1 LKELVENALFS
12 QSAPGFF
19 GFCNP
24 LPCGCNGARV
34 SLVLARVY
42 PVHRYS
48 RTEPRRQRKL
58 GSFFM
63 AKKTSFFFGIEKLR
77 NLHQAEK
84 HKGVSG
90 LTA

>member
-1 LKELVENALFS
+1 
-12 QSAPGFF
+12 
-19 GFCNP
+19 
-24 LPCGCNGARV
+24 
-34 SLVLARVY
+34 
-42 PVHRYS
+42 
-48 RTEPRRQRKL
+48 
-58 GSFFM
+58 M